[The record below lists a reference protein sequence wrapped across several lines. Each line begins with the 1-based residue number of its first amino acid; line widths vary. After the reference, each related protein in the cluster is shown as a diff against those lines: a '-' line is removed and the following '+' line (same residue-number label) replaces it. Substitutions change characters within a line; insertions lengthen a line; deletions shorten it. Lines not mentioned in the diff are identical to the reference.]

1 MLNEI
6 EEFAAYTG
14 KIKYKADNKY
24 DSSYLGRFTFEML
37 MDFSGLYRVFVIIAR
52 GYLFRDNTTDI
63 DRARKALCAWCSIPK
78 RKNARPQKDGQSET
92 DYRSLHTDFPEL
104 VDESGKGWFYAH
116 VHNVIRFVL
125 KNPDKVTKA
134 AVKNYEALK
143 KGFDTEWRK
152 KLMQYQVPLFS
163 VNTKAAWSIRFDDIL
178 ADAMEQGALQNKDYD
193 LPKETMDMLAAATP
207 KGVPDTVLPTLVK
220 YYYINKQDDSEW
232 VVLPVTNFDAYF
244 GTTSFGRKW
253 LKLLPENIIE
263 RSSVSY
269 GICRYKVITN

>member
-6 EEFAAYTG
+6 EEFVAYTG

-24 DSSYLGRFTFEML
+24 DSSYLGRFTYEML
-37 MDFSGLYRVFVIIAR
+37 MDFSGLYHVFVIIAR
-52 GYLFRDNTTDI
+52 GYLFSDDTVDI
-63 DRARKALCAWCSIPK
+63 DRARKALCAWCSIPR

-92 DYRSLHTDFPEL
+92 DYRLLHTEFPEL
-104 VDESGKGWFYAH
+104 VDENGKGWLYTH

-125 KNPDKVTKA
+125 KNSDKVTKA
-134 AVKNYEALK
+134 AVKNCEALK

-163 VNTKAAWSIRFDDIL
+163 LNTKAAWSIRFDDIL

-193 LPKETMDMLAAATP
+193 LPKETMDRLIAAAP
-207 KGVPDTVLPTLVK
+207 KGVPDTVLPTLIK
-220 YYYINKQDDSEW
+220 YYHVNKQDDSDW

-263 RSSVSY
+263 RSSMSY
-269 GICRYKVITN
+269 GICRYKVIND

>member
-1 MLNEI
+1 
-6 EEFAAYTG
+6 
-14 KIKYKADNKY
+14 
-24 DSSYLGRFTFEML
+24 
-37 MDFSGLYRVFVIIAR
+37 
-52 GYLFRDNTTDI
+52 
-63 DRARKALCAWCSIPK
+63 
-78 RKNARPQKDGQSET
+78 
-92 DYRSLHTDFPEL
+92 
-104 VDESGKGWFYAH
+104 
-116 VHNVIRFVL
+116 
-125 KNPDKVTKA
+125 
-134 AVKNYEALK
+134 
-143 KGFDTEWRK
+143 
-152 KLMQYQVPLFS
+152 MQYQVPLFS